1 MPRPP
6 QPHGTAVILAVT
18 GGTGFVGRTL
28 IELLVAAG
36 HEVLALAR
44 RAQAPRDGVTW
55 FEGALDQ
62 PDALATLASGADA
75 VIHVAGVVNAPD
87 RAGFVAG
94 NVAGTQAMLAAA
106 HATGVSRFVHV
117 SSLAA
122 REPDLSTYGWSKA
135 EAEHAVA
142 ASPLDWVMVRPP
154 GVYGPGDLD
163 MLDLFRLARRGLG
176 MAPKG
181 RISLIEVSDLAR
193 LLLALATHASPRVI
207 YEADDGTPAGWSH
220 ADYAHAIGRA
230 VGKQVTPL
238 PLPATALKLA
248 ARADMALRG
257 AKARLTLD
265 RARYIAHPDWVIDP
279 AKRPPAA
286 LWTPQVATEQG
297 LAATAAWY
305 RAQGLL

>member
-1 MPRPP
+1 M
-6 QPHGTAVILAVT
+6 ILAIT

-28 IELLVAAG
+28 IELAVAAG
-36 HEVLALAR
+36 HDVRALAR
-44 RAQAPRDGVTW
+44 RAQSARDGVTW
-55 FEGALDQ
+55 IEGALDA
-62 PDALATLASGADA
+62 PDSLAALATGADA

-87 RAGFVAG
+87 RAAFVAG
-94 NVAGTQAMLAAA
+94 NVIGTQAMLGAA
-106 HATGVSRFVHV
+106 HATGVNRFIHV

-142 ASPLDWVMVRPP
+142 ASSLDWGMVRPP

-163 MLDLFRLARRGLG
+163 MLDLFRLARCGLG
-176 MAPKG
+176 MAPAG
-181 RISLIEVSDLAR
+181 RISLIEVSDLSR
-193 LLLALATHASPRVI
+193 LLLALATHPTPRTI
-207 YEADDGTPAGWSH
+207 YEADDGTSLGWSH
-220 ADYAHAIGRA
+220 ADYARAIGRA
-230 VGKQVTPL
+230 VGKRVTPL

-279 AKRPPAA
+279 AKRPPAD
-286 LWTPQVATEQG
+286 LWMPQVPTEQG